1 LSHWPALVGH
11 PLAVRKDR
19 SQQDAA
25 APGRRRLALTFKRAT
40 YLRNCASRAAL
51 PSSAECRRSS
61 SHESRSSAA
70 RRTKKIVS
78 REVEMTV
85 AGDET
90 HVASDERVD
99 LEWLDLL
106 ERGERCS
113 KPRKRSSLQGLPAED
128 NAAGVVTCFAKV
140 ACCISC
146 PMADAEDRLKPL
158 GHLAKDS
165 TSRKETV
172 LQVFGSYAHPRN
184 STKRSVAM
192 HWQWCGSPT

>member
-1 LSHWPALVGH
+1 
-11 PLAVRKDR
+11 
-19 SQQDAA
+19 
-25 APGRRRLALTFKRAT
+25 
-40 YLRNCASRAAL
+40 
-51 PSSAECRRSS
+51 
-61 SHESRSSAA
+61 
-70 RRTKKIVS
+70 
-78 REVEMTV
+78 MTV

-184 STKRSVAM
+184 STKRDTFR
-192 HWQWCGSPT
+192 WQLNRVRLQRTAEGAAQWQCTGNGAEALHSAEVLQGNVCGELARVPQLLELAAKCAWRQCKDLSSTCFCAAWQEDCFE